1 MVVIYDGPSHEIH
14 GYHDLQ
20 NRLYDGLSY
29 SYSIQVLNTQMP
41 DNYMASGTFVEAR
54 KLPHLLSLGCLA
66 GRLC

>member
-14 GYHDLQ
+14 ESHDLQ
-20 NRLYDGLSY
+20 SRLYDGLSY
-29 SYSIQVLNTQMP
+29 SMWVLNTKMP
-41 DNYMASGTFVEAR
+41 DNYMVPGTLVEAR